1 MSVVFLG
8 KMPTMTIDDERDERA
23 THTVDRREFLA
34 LAACAMGVPGGA
46 EFLRSWL
53 AAGHAHDQ
61 QSGWQPP
68 ESALLRNYAPAFFDA
83 ADFAALQAFT
93 EILIPSDETP
103 GAREAHC
110 AHFIDFVLQASPA
123 DPQHRWRDAMRALK
137 AAGFHDADPPSRQA
151 IVEAMSKP
159 ERDPG
164 ATHPAYFVYRL
175 IKQQNTFAFY
185 TSRAGM
191 IESLDYRGNSFNATF
206 PECEHEEH
214 RRL

>member
-8 KMPTMTIDDERDERA
+8 KMPKMTIDDERDERA

-137 AAGFHDADPPSRQA
+137 AADCTTPIRQA
-151 IVEAMSKP
+151 ARRSSRRCRSP
-159 ERDPG
+159 N
-164 ATHPAYFVYRL
+164 ATPARR
-175 IKQQNTFAFY
+175 I
-185 TSRAGM
+185 R
-191 IESLDYRGNSFNATF
+191 RNSFIG
-206 PECEHEEH
+206 
-214 RRL
+214 